1 MVKAVFLDVDNTLL
15 DFDRCGAAAMRQ
27 GFEEL
32 GLLFEDWMYF
42 DTFNHIND
50 PLWEQIERGELT
62 REELFA
68 IRWNLVFDAL
78 GIQGDGPA
86 FEKRFHDILLSAAV
100 PVDGAVELAAYLHEK
115 YTVCVASNA
124 FYHQQVKRLTL
135 AGIAPYIDHYFI
147 SERLGA
153 DKPSKTF
160 FDAALASLP
169 DIRADECVM
178 VGDSLTADIAGGV
191 NAGIPTIWF
200 NRLNIQVPKECKADY
215 IVTALTEIRDIL

>member
-15 DFDRCGAAAMRQ
+15 DFDKCGAAAMRQ

-32 GLLFEDWMYF
+32 GFPFEERMYF
-42 DTFNHIND
+42 DTFANINE
-50 PLWEQIERGELT
+50 PLWKKIERGELT
-62 REELFA
+62 KEVLFA

-78 GIQGDGPA
+78 GIKGDGPA
-86 FEKRFHDILLSAAV
+86 FEKRFHDILLSTAI

-124 FYHQQVKRLTL
+124 FYHQQVRRLTL

-153 DKPSKTF
+153 DKPNKAF

-169 DIRADECVM
+169 GIQPDECIM
-178 VGDSLTADIAGGV
+178 IGDSLTADIAGGA
-191 NAGIPTIWF
+191 NAGIPTVWF
-200 NRLNIQVPKECKADY
+200 NRLNVPVPKDCKADD
-215 IVTALTEIRDIL
+215 IVTSLAEIQHIL

>member
-15 DFDRCGAAAMRQ
+15 DFDLCGLAAMRQ

-32 GLLFEDWMYF
+32 GLPFADRMYF
-42 DTFNHIND
+42 DTFTHIND

-62 REELFA
+62 KEGLFA

-78 GIQGDGPA
+78 GVKGDGVA
-86 FEKRFHDILLSAAV
+86 FEKRFHDILLSSAV

-115 YTVCVASNA
+115 YVVCIASNA

-135 AGIAPYIDHYFI
+135 AGITPYIDHFFV
-147 SERLGA
+147 SEQLGA
-153 DKPSKTF
+153 DKPNKAF
-160 FDAALASLP
+160 FDACLASLSG
-169 DIRADECVM
+169 IRPDECVM
-178 VGDSLTADIAGGV
+178 IGDSLTADIAGGV

-200 NRLNIQVPKECKADY
+200 NRLNIPIPKDCKANY
-215 IVTALTEIRDIL
+215 IVTSLGEICSLL

>member
-15 DFDRCGAAAMRQ
+15 DFDKCGAAAMRQ

-32 GLLFEDWMYF
+32 GFPFEDRMYF
-42 DTFNHIND
+42 DTFNRIND

-68 IRWNLVFDAL
+68 KRWNLVFDAL
-78 GIQGDGPA
+78 GITGDGPA

-124 FYHQQVKRLTL
+124 FYHQQVKRLKL

-147 SERLGA
+147 SEQLGA
-153 DKPSKTF
+153 DKPSKAF
-160 FDAALASLP
+160 FDGCLTSLP
-169 DIRADECVM
+169 GVRPSECVM
-178 VGDSLTADIAGGV
+178 IGDSLTADIAGGV
-191 NAGIPTIWF
+191 NAGIPTVWF
-200 NRLNIQVPKECKADY
+200 NRLNIPVPNGCKADH
-215 IVTALTEIRDIL
+215 IVTSLAEIQDIL

>member
-15 DFDRCGAAAMRQ
+15 DFDKCGAAAMRQ
-27 GFEEL
+27 GFEER
-32 GLLFEDWMYF
+32 MYF
-42 DTFNHIND
+42 DTFNHLND

-68 IRWNLVFDAL
+68 IRWNIVFDKL
-78 GIQGDGPA
+78 GIKSDGPA
-86 FEKRFHDILLSAAV
+86 FEKRFHDILLSTAV

-124 FYHQQVKRLTL
+124 FYHQQVKRLKL

-147 SERLGA
+147 SELLGA
-153 DKPSKTF
+153 DKPSKAF

-169 DIRADECVM
+169 GIQPDECIM
-178 VGDSLTADIAGGV
+178 VGDSLTADVAGGA
-191 NAGIPTIWF
+191 NAGMQTIWF
-200 NRLNIQVPKECKADY
+200 NRKKEPVPADCKADR
-215 IVTALTEIRDIL
+215 IVTSLDEIRQIL